1 MLGMGQK
8 VKNLGPFESFQM
20 AMSALEDQ
28 AVKILMSKTNPF
40 CMYTLISWVYD
51 NEMDHNYYYISSL
64 CFFHVFS
71 EVKEA
76 GLKIASRIT
85 STFKSRGR
93 INACMPTQSQH
104 TFYNT
109 YPRSPANSMVTPT
122 VARPFFSPQ
131 LLKSRQ
137 TPTDMPIGQPDL
149 DNSSLKTLLLGD
161 SRLGR
166 VKHHPYIHKQ

>member
-1 MLGMGQK
+1 MVVKEQQRWMQYAGDGQK

-20 AMSALEDQ
+20 VMSALGDQ
-28 AVKILMSKTNPF
+28 AVNIRMSKTNPF
-40 CMYTLISWVYD
+40 CMYTIISWVYD

-85 STFKSRGR
+85 STFKSRER

-109 YPRSPANSMVTPT
+109 YPRSPADPMVTPT
-122 VARPFFSPQ
+122 VARPF
-131 LLKSRQ
+131 
-137 TPTDMPIGQPDL
+137 T
-149 DNSSLKTLLLGD
+149 
-161 SRLGR
+161 
-166 VKHHPYIHKQ
+166 